1 MLKKYYLAFFLLIYS
16 SKSYASFWD
25 EIAQCLSNPCNCG
38 YSMIDETWNG
48 SIKRTI
54 KPNPICPP
62 WNRRDG
68 RDTDNCLVQFNP
80 PEQFIGFYL
89 HHCAERT
96 PESSYFAPKIRIRT
110 QSCNAFACWNQ
121 STTLNWDGECV
132 IWPGAYALPLLR
144 ICARVAVPAIGPTK
158 LNKEGTPADPG
169 YTPGK
174 HLNDVGFTEDDK
186 PIIGDDGKPIVGDD
200 GKPFNRPK
208 LCAYSDPGL
217 VNLVSATE
225 VHLDPMDWNA
235 VKQPLHKTDE
245 LHPLAKILKFLIGI
259 KSSMSISGL
268 LGKLLDMIGSDNTP
282 GLDVIKEIVRWIGYI
297 FEQQWLYKVAEEI
310 VEALGALNRSVDD
323 YQFGCVELPLG
334 PFPPPY
340 CSKLEQFI
348 ITPTTKRVC
357 SKKKGDL
364 FVQSSNA
371 PCVVSKLRNNLI
383 HNVVRVSLDNL
394 VPLCKKKE
402 DPQKIDKCV
411 IINDPGSF
419 SSAKG
424 IHIATARRDTIKKCS
439 DGDKKLCVN
448 TKIPF
453 ECSVTENGCEDGFRI
468 VYTQKVG
475 NISTPSSYYVDDLPD
490 CNSEEAKGKITCQEI
505 WGINIGEFI
514 DVDLAFPLIQGQDA
528 TSLLP
533 LKKTFKLRDN
543 VSDRTFIASITID
556 TTLDTTLEPHLRR
569 DPKSICVAEGKSL
582 VGCEDRVIDGYQ
594 ILTYQCEKFPGIC
607 LKNTYYT
614 PQFIASIGV
623 SDDKGNIVDSTN
635 TVITPLSVTQSIAG
649 KTEAIIN
656 LAGFN
661 FTSFMAYISN
671 TPPTIYTAMPFSGKK
686 SMNPLTIYG
695 NYKDDKTPYDAKT
708 GIPTTGVVY
717 LKGLEYINGKY
728 IQGATHGCLQLKDI
742 DKCVP
747 GRNDT
752 NCVLARLLE
761 SDTVDCSKFKTKSM
775 QYLGLQ
781 ICQDTHTGC
790 NSVET
795 IDDLKTKGIT
805 IYKCANSTYC
815 YKNNRKP
822 NVEVCKVSVDSDN
835 RIDPSPSLGPTINT
849 DGKYYTATFNKDGVL
864 IDKNGTFVDKDGIPV
879 DKDDVIVN
887 ENGVFVNKK
896 NGALVYQDGTSIEKT
911 SAIRDKTPQE
921 LGFCTLVPAPKCQA
935 ITTPT
940 NDSGNATWSSTEIGD
955 PDTKIGD
962 LALGTCKPGWVLID
976 LNKPLQRYCLSNID
990 TKTVAFEALPDGVG
1004 CKENTGLNFKYTSD
1018 FKGDFPVKNSYDDA
1032 TKVGTFILG
1041 APYDSAGHSPAHL
1054 IDTLH
1059 CANYEFDIP
1068 NTNKL
1073 DYFTVGGTGSYYD
1086 DYIVIKVNNQLVHA
1100 GPTTSEFNSM
1110 QCRDFNGDNC
1120 VVYIYKTYQ
1129 GKFVKAPDI
1138 YRSTNLSQLDLM
1150 PRLRNGK
1157 NNLNICVGVVGGGVL
1172 NLTIKYQLK

>member
-25 EIAQCLSNPCNCG
+25 GVAQCLSNPCNCG
-38 YSMIDETWNG
+38 YDTIDEIWNG
-48 SIKRTI
+48 IRVRKGI
-54 KPNPICPP
+54 EPNPMCPP
-62 WNRRDG
+62 WNKRDG
-68 RDTDNCLVQFNP
+68 RDTDNCLIQFNP
-80 PEQFIGFYL
+80 PENFIGFYL
-89 HHCAERT
+89 HHCAEHT
-96 PESSYFAPKIRIRT
+96 TESSYFAPKIRIRT

-144 ICARVAVPAIGPTK
+144 ICARVAVPAVAPTA
-158 LNKEGTPADPG
+158 LNSKGTPADPG

-174 HLNDVGFTEDDK
+174 HLNDVGSTEDDK

-217 VNLVSATE
+217 VNLVSATG
-225 VHLDPMDWNA
+225 VHLDPMDWNPIR
-235 VKQPLHKTDE
+235 QPLHKTDE
-245 LHPLAKILKFLIGI
+245 LHPFAKILKFLIDI
-259 KSSMSISGL
+259 KSSMSISVL
-268 LGKLLDMIGSDNTP
+268 LGKLLDMIASDNTP
-282 GLDVIKEIVRWIGYI
+282 GLDVIKEIVKWIGYI
-297 FEQQWLYKVAEEI
+297 FEQQWMYEVAKKI

-323 YQFGCVELPLG
+323 YQFGCVELPFG

-340 CSKLEQFI
+340 CPKLEQFI
-348 ITPTTKRVC
+348 ITPTTKLVC
-357 SKKKGDL
+357 SKKKNGL
-364 FVQSSNA
+364 FVQSSDA

-394 VPLCKKKE
+394 VPLCKNE
-402 DPQKIDKCV
+402 DPQKTDKCV
-411 IINDPGSF
+411 RINNLDPF

-424 IHIATARRDTIKKCS
+424 IHIATAQRDAIKKCS
-439 DGDKKLCVN
+439 AGDTKLCVN
-448 TKIPF
+448 TKIDF
-453 ECSVTENGCEDGFRI
+453 KCSITENGCEDGFRI
-468 VYTQKVG
+468 VYAQKVG
-475 NISTPSSYYVDDLPD
+475 DISTPSSYYVDDLPD
-490 CNSEEAKGKITCQEI
+490 CDSEGANGKITCQEI

-514 DVDLAFPLIQGQDA
+514 DVNLAFPSIQGQDG

-543 VSDRTFIASITID
+543 VDDRSFVASITRN
-556 TTLDTTLEPHLRR
+556 TTLNPHLSR
-569 DPKSICVAEGKSL
+569 DPKSICVAEGDSL
-582 VGCEDRVIDGYQ
+582 VGCEDRVTDGYQ
-594 ILTYQCEKFPGIC
+594 ILTYQCEGFPGITC
-607 LKNTYYT
+607 HNNSYYN
-614 PQFIASIGV
+614 PQFIASIRV
-623 SDDKGNIVDSTN
+623 SDDKGNIVDSTS
-635 TVITPLSVTQSIAG
+635 TVITPLSASNPIPIAN
-649 KTEAIIN
+649 KTEEIIN

-695 NYKDDKTPYDAKT
+695 NYKDDKTPYDVK

-742 DKCVP
+742 DKCIP
-747 GRNDT
+747 GVNNT
-752 NCVLARLLE
+752 NCVLAKLLE

-790 NSVET
+790 NSAET

-805 IYKCANSTYC
+805 IYKCANSAYC

-822 NVEVCKVSVDSDN
+822 DVEVCKVSLDTNN

-864 IDKNGTFVDKDGIPV
+864 IDKNGAFVDKDGIPV

-887 ENGVFVNKK
+887 ENGIFVNKK
-896 NGALVYQDGTSIEKT
+896 NGTLVYQDGTSIEKT
-911 SAIRDKTPQE
+911 AAIRDKTTQE
-921 LGFCTLVPAPKCQA
+921 LGFCTSVPAPKCQA

-940 NDSGNATWSSTEIGD
+940 NDSGNATWASTEIGD

-962 LALGTCKPGWVLID
+962 LALGTCKPSWVVID
-976 LNKPLQRYCLSNID
+976 PNKPLQRYCLSNID
-990 TKTVAFEALPDGVG
+990 TKTVTFEGLPDGVG

-1032 TKVGTFILG
+1032 TKVGTFIFG

-1129 GKFVKAPDI
+1129 GKFVKARDI
-1138 YRSTNLSQLDLM
+1138 YRSTNLPQLDLM

-1172 NLTIKYQLK
+1172 NLTTKYQLK

>member
-16 SKSYASFWD
+16 SKSYAAFWD
-25 EIAQCLSNPCNCG
+25 EIAQCFSNPCNCG
-38 YSMIDETWNG
+38 YSTIDETWNG

-80 PEQFIGFYL
+80 PEKFIGFYL
-89 HHCAERT
+89 RHCAERT

-174 HLNDVGFTEDDK
+174 HLNDVGFLEDDK

-217 VNLVSATE
+217 VNLVSATG
-225 VHLDPMDWNA
+225 VHLDPLDWNA

-323 YQFGCVELPLG
+323 YPFGCVELPLG

-340 CSKLEQFI
+340 CSTLKQFI

-394 VPLCKKKE
+394 VPLCKNEE
-402 DPQKIDKCV
+402 DPQKTDKCV
-411 IINDPGSF
+411 RINTPDPF

-424 IHIATARRDTIKKCS
+424 IHIATDRRDTIKKCS
-439 DGDKKLCVN
+439 DGDAKLCVN

-453 ECSVTENGCEDGFRI
+453 KCNVTENDCEDRFRI

-533 LKKTFKLRDN
+533 LKKTFKL
-543 VSDRTFIASITID
+543 SDRSFVASITID

-569 DPKSICVAEGKSL
+569 DPKSICVAEGESL

-614 PQFIASIGV
+614 PQFIASIQV
-623 SDDKGNIVDSTN
+623 SDNKGNVVDSTN
-635 TVITPLSVTQSIAG
+635 TVITPLSVSQSIAG

-671 TPPTIYTAMPFSGKK
+671 TPPTIYTAMPFSGTK

-708 GIPTTGVVY
+708 GIPNTNVVY

-742 DKCVP
+742 DKCIP
-747 GRNDT
+747 GVNDT

-781 ICQDTHTGC
+781 ICQDTHTDC

-822 NVEVCKVSVDSDN
+822 DVEVCKVSVDSNN

-864 IDKNGTFVDKDGIPV
+864 IDKDGIPL
-879 DKDDVIVN
+879 DKT
-887 ENGVFVNKK
+887 
-896 NGALVYQDGTSIEKT
+896 A
-911 SAIRDKTPQE
+911 AIRDKTPQE

-962 LALGTCKPGWVLID
+962 LALGTCKPGWVVID
-976 LNKPLQRYCLSNID
+976 PNKPLQRYCLSNID

-1018 FKGDFPVKNSYDDA
+1018 KKDFPVKNNYDTL

-1041 APYDSAGHSPAHL
+1041 GSYGSAAYTYDAFY
-1054 IDTLH
+1054 
-1059 CANYEFDIP
+1059 CVNYEFDIP
-1068 NTNKL
+1068 NTNML
-1073 DYFTVGGTGSYYD
+1073 SSFTIGGNGSYYD
-1086 DYIVIKVNNQLVHA
+1086 DYIMIKVNNQLINT
-1100 GPTTSEFNSM
+1100 GPDRFDLME
-1110 QCRDFNGDNC
+1110 CRNYNADRTHCD
-1120 VVYIYKTYQ
+1120 VYISRN
-1129 GKFVKAPDI
+1129 GEFVKAPDI
-1138 YRSTNLSQLDLM
+1138 YKSNNLTQLNLM
-1150 PRLRNGK
+1150 PHLRNGK
-1157 NNLNICVGVVGGGVL
+1157 NNINTCVGIVGGGTL
-1172 NLTIKYQLK
+1172 NVTIKYQLK

>member
-16 SKSYASFWD
+16 SKSYAAFWD

-38 YSMIDETWNG
+38 YSTIDETWNG

-89 HHCAERT
+89 QHCAERT

-144 ICARVAVPAIGPTK
+144 ICARIAVPAIGPTK

-174 HLNDVGFTEDDK
+174 HLNDVGFPEDDK
-186 PIIGDDGKPIVGDD
+186 PIFGDDGNPIVGDD

-217 VNLVSATE
+217 VNLVSATGL
-225 VHLDPMDWNA
+225 HLDPLDWNA

-245 LHPLAKILKFLIGI
+245 LHPIAKILKFLIEF

-268 LGKLLDMIGSDNTP
+268 LGKLLDMIGSDNKP
-282 GLDVIKEIVRWIGYI
+282 GLDVIKEIVRGIGYI

-340 CSKLEQFI
+340 CSTLKQFI

-357 SKKKGDL
+357 SKKTDGL
-364 FVQSSNA
+364 FVQSSKA

-402 DPQKIDKCV
+402 DPQKTDKCV
-411 IINDPGSF
+411 IINNPGPF
-419 SSAKG
+419 SSAKA
-424 IHIATARRDTIKKCS
+424 IHLASAQRDAIKKCS
-439 DGDKKLCVN
+439 DGNERFCVN

-453 ECSVTENGCEDGFRI
+453 KCSVTENGCEDGFRI

-490 CNSEEAKGKITCQEI
+490 CDSKEAKGKITCQEI

-514 DVDLAFPLIQGQDA
+514 DVSLAFPSIQGQDA
-528 TSLLP
+528 KSLLP
-533 LKKTFKLRDN
+533 LRETFKLRDN
-543 VSDRTFIASITID
+543 VGDRTFVASITTDSI
-556 TTLDTTLEPHLRR
+556 LDTTVEPNFRR

-594 ILTYQCEKFPGIC
+594 ILTYQCEKSPGIC
-607 LKNTYYT
+607 LKNSYYT
-614 PQFIASIGV
+614 PQFIASIQV
-623 SDDKGNIVDSTN
+623 SDNKGNVVDSTN
-635 TVITPLSVTQSIAG
+635 TVITPLSVSQSIAG

-671 TPPTIYTAMPFSGKK
+671 TPPTIYTAMPFSGTK

-708 GIPTTGVVY
+708 GIPNTNVVY

-742 DKCVP
+742 DKCIP
-747 GRNDT
+747 GVNDT

-781 ICQDTHTGC
+781 ICQDIHTDC

-805 IYKCANSTYC
+805 IYQCANSAYC

-835 RIDPSPSLGPTINT
+835 RIDPSPSLGPKINT
-849 DGKYYTATFNKDGVL
+849 DGQYYTATFNKDGVL
-864 IDKNGTFVDKDGIPV
+864 IDRNGGFVDKDGIPV

-887 ENGVFVNKK
+887 KNGVFVNKK

-911 SAIRDKTPQE
+911 AAIRDKTPQE

-940 NDSGNATWSSTEIGD
+940 NDSGNATWSSREIGD

-976 LNKPLQRYCLSNID
+976 PNKPLQRYCLSNID

-1018 FKGDFPVKNSYDDA
+1018 KKDFPVKNNYDTL

-1041 APYDSAGHSPAHL
+1041 GPYGSAAHTY
-1054 IDTLH
+1054 DAFY
-1059 CANYEFDIP
+1059 CVNYEFDIP
-1068 NTNKL
+1068 NTNML
-1073 DYFTVGGTGSYYD
+1073 SSFTIGGNGSYYD
-1086 DYIVIKVNNQLVHA
+1086 DYIMIKVNNQLINT
-1100 GPTTSEFNSM
+1100 GPDSFDFME
-1110 QCRDFNGDNC
+1110 CRNYNADRTHCD
-1120 VVYIYKTYQ
+1120 VYISRN
-1129 GKFVKAPDI
+1129 GKFVKAYDI
-1138 YRSTNLSQLDLM
+1138 GRSSNLTQLNLM
-1150 PRLRNGK
+1150 PHLRNGK
-1157 NNLNICVGVVGGGVL
+1157 NNINTCVGIVGGGTL
-1172 NLTIKYQLK
+1172 NVTIKYQLK

>member
-1 MLKKYYLAFFLLIYS
+1 MLKKYYLAFFLLIYF
-16 SKSYASFWD
+16 SKSYASFWG
-25 EIAQCLSNPCNCG
+25 EVGECLSDPCNCG
-38 YSMIDETWNG
+38 YNKIDETWNG

-68 RDTDNCLVQFNP
+68 RDTDNCLIQFDP
-80 PEQFIGFYL
+80 PEKFIGFYL

-144 ICARVAVPAIGPTK
+144 ICARVAVPAVGPTQ

-174 HLNDVGFTEDDK
+174 HLNDVGFTEDD
-186 PIIGDDGKPIVGDD
+186 KPIVGDD

-217 VNLVSATE
+217 VNLVSATGA
-225 VHLDPMDWNA
+225 HLDPMDWNA
-235 VKQPLHKTDE
+235 VKQPLHKTDA

-259 KSSMSISGL
+259 KSTMSISGL

-282 GLDVIKEIVRWIGYI
+282 GLDVIKEIVKWIGYI
-297 FEQQWLYKVAEEI
+297 FEQQWLYEVAKQI
-310 VEALGALNRSVDD
+310 VEALGALNRSVDN

-340 CSKLEQFI
+340 CPKLEQFI

-357 SKKKGDL
+357 SKKKDGL

-371 PCVVSKLRNNLI
+371 PCVVSKLRNNLM

-394 VPLCKKKE
+394 VPLCKNGE
-402 DPQKIDKCV
+402 DPQKTDKCV
-411 IINDPGSF
+411 IINSPF
-419 SSAKG
+419 ASAKG
-424 IHIATARRDTIKKCS
+424 LHIDTAQRDAIKKCS
-439 DGDKKLCVN
+439 DGDAKFCVN

-468 VYTQKVG
+468 VYAQKVG
-475 NISTPSSYYVDDLPD
+475 KLSTPSSYYVDDVPD
-490 CNSEEAKGKITCQEI
+490 CDSKEAKDKITCQEI

-514 DVDLAFPLIQGQDA
+514 DVNLAFPLIQGQDA

-533 LKKTFKLRDN
+533 LKKIFKLRDN
-543 VSDRTFIASITID
+543 VDDRSFVASITIN

-607 LKNTYYT
+607 LKNSYYT

-671 TPPTIYTAMPFSGKK
+671 TPSTIYTAMPFSGKK

-695 NYKDDKTPYDAKT
+695 NYKDDKIPYDAKT

-742 DKCVP
+742 DKCIP
-747 GRNDT
+747 GVNDT

-781 ICQDTHTGC
+781 ICQDIHTDC

-805 IYKCANSTYC
+805 IYKCANSAYC
-815 YKNNRKP
+815 YKNNRKLD
-822 NVEVCKVSVDSDN
+822 VEVCKVSVDSNN

-849 DGKYYTATFNKDGVL
+849 DGKYYTATFNRKGVL

-911 SAIRDKTPQE
+911 AAIRDKTPQE

-940 NDSGNATWSSTEIGD
+940 NASGNATWSSTEIGD

-962 LALGTCKPGWVLID
+962 LALGTCKPGWVVID
-976 LNKPLQRYCLSNID
+976 PNKPLQRYCLSNID

-1004 CKENTGLNFKYTSD
+1004 CKENTGLAFKYTSD
-1018 FKGDFPVKNSYDDA
+1018 FKSNFPVENSYDNA
-1032 TKVGTFILG
+1032 TKVGTFVLG
-1041 APYDSAGHSPAHL
+1041 VPYDSAGHSPAHL

-1073 DYFTVGGTGSYYD
+1073 GYFTVGGTGSYYD
-1086 DYIVIKVNNQLVHA
+1086 DYIVIKINNQLAHA

-1110 QCRDFNGDNC
+1110 QCRDFKGDNC

-1138 YRSTNLSQLDLM
+1138 YRYTNIPQLDLM
-1150 PRLRNGK
+1150 SHLQNGK
-1157 NNLNICVGVVGGGVL
+1157 NNLNICVGVVGGGIL
-1172 NLTIKYQLK
+1172 NVTIKYQLK

>member
-25 EIAQCLSNPCNCG
+25 GVAQCLSDPCNCG
-38 YSMIDETWNG
+38 YSEINETWNG

-80 PEQFIGFYL
+80 PEIFIGFYL
-89 HHCAERT
+89 QHCAERT
-96 PESSYFAPKIRIRT
+96 PESSYFSPKIRIRT
-110 QSCNAFACWNQ
+110 QSCNAVACWNQ
-121 STTLNWDGECV
+121 STTLNWDGECI

-144 ICARVAVPAIGPTK
+144 ICARVAVPAVAPTA
-158 LNKEGTPADPG
+158 LNSKGTPADPG

-186 PIIGDDGKPIVGDD
+186 PIIGSDGKPIVGDD

-217 VNLVSATE
+217 VNLVSATG
-225 VHLDPMDWNA
+225 VHLDALDWNPIR
-235 VKQPLHKTDE
+235 QPLHRTDE
-245 LHPLAKILKFLIGI
+245 LHPITKILIFLIDMKDG
-259 KSSMSISGL
+259 MSIPAILS
-268 LGKLLDMIGSDNTP
+268 KLLDMIGAEKIP
-282 GLDVIKEIVRWIGYI
+282 GLNVVQLILKAIGKISELFSTIIKEVLKTI
-297 FEQQWLYKVAEEI
+297 
-310 VEALGALNRSVDD
+310 GALNRSVDD

-340 CSKLEQFI
+340 CPKLEQFI

-364 FVQSSNA
+364 FVQSSDT

-394 VPLCKKKE
+394 VPLCKNKE
-402 DPQKIDKCV
+402 EPQKTNKCV
-411 IINDPGSF
+411 IINNLGPF

-424 IHIATARRDTIKKCS
+424 IHIATAQRDAIKKCS
-439 DGDKKLCVN
+439 GADAKLCVN

-453 ECSVTENGCEDGFRI
+453 KCSITENGCEDGFRI
-468 VYTQKVG
+468 VYAQKVG
-475 NISTPSSYYVDDLPD
+475 NLSTPSSYYVDNLPD
-490 CNSEEAKGKITCQEI
+490 CNSEEAHGKTTCQEI

-514 DVDLAFPLIQGQDA
+514 DVNLAFPSIQGQDG

-533 LKKTFKLRDN
+533 LRKTFKLRDN
-543 VSDRTFIASITID
+543 VGDRTFVASITKD
-556 TTLDTTLEPHLRR
+556 TTLDTTLNPNLRR
-569 DPKSICVAEGKSL
+569 DPKSICVAEGDSL
-582 VGCEDRVIDGYQ
+582 VGCENRVTDGYQ
-594 ILTYQCEKFPGIC
+594 ILTYQCEGFPGITC
-607 LKNTYYT
+607 HNNSYYN

-623 SDDKGNIVDSTN
+623 SDDKGNIIDSTS
-635 TVITPLSVTQSIAG
+635 TVVTPLSVTQPIAS

-656 LAGFN
+656 LAGYN

-695 NYKDDKTPYDAKT
+695 NYKDDKMPYDAKT
-708 GIPTTGVVY
+708 GIPTTDAVY

-742 DKCVP
+742 DKCIPRV
-747 GRNDT
+747 NNT

-790 NSVET
+790 NSIEI

-805 IYKCANSTYC
+805 IYQCANSAYC

-822 NVEVCKVSVDSDN
+822 DVEVCKVSLDTNN

-849 DGKYYTATFNKDGVL
+849 DEKHYTATFDKDGVPL
-864 IDKNGTFVDKDGIPV
+864 DKT
-879 DKDDVIVN
+879 
-887 ENGVFVNKK
+887 
-896 NGALVYQDGTSIEKT
+896 A
-911 SAIRDKTPQE
+911 AIRDKTPQE
-921 LGFCTLVPAPKCQA
+921 LGFCTSVPAPKCQA

-940 NDSGNATWSSTEIGD
+940 NASGNATWSSTEIGD

-976 LNKPLQRYCLSNID
+976 PNKPLQRYCLSNID
-990 TKTVAFEALPDGVG
+990 TKTVTFEGLPDGVG
-1004 CKENTGLNFKYTSD
+1004 CKENTGLNFKYASD
-1018 FKGDFPVKNSYDDA
+1018 KKDFPVKNSYDNA
-1032 TKVGTFILG
+1032 TKVGTFVLG
-1041 APYDSAGHSPAHL
+1041 GSYDSAAHAVN
-1054 IDTLH
+1054 TFY
-1059 CANYEFDIP
+1059 CVNYEFDIP
-1068 NTNKL
+1068 NTNML
-1073 DYFTVGGTGSYYD
+1073 SSFTIGGTGSYYD
-1086 DYIVIKVNNQLVHA
+1086 DYIMIKVNNQLIHTD
-1100 GPTTSEFNSM
+1100 PDNFNSM
-1110 QCRDFNGDNC
+1110 ECRNYNADRTHCN
-1120 VVYIYKTYQ
+1120 VYISKN
-1129 GKFVKAPDI
+1129 GNFVKASDI
-1138 YRSTNLSQLDLM
+1138 GRANDLAQLNLM
-1150 PRLRNGK
+1150 PHLQNGK
-1157 NNLNICVGVVGGGVL
+1157 NNINTCVGIVGGGTL
-1172 NLTIKYQLK
+1172 NVTIKYQLK

>member
-1 MLKKYYLAFFLLIYS
+1 M
-16 SKSYASFWD
+16 
-25 EIAQCLSNPCNCG
+25 
-38 YSMIDETWNG
+38 
-48 SIKRTI
+48 
-54 KPNPICPP
+54 CPP

-68 RDTDNCLVQFNP
+68 RDTDNCLIQFDP
-80 PEQFIGFYL
+80 PEKFIGFYL
-89 HHCAERT
+89 QHCAERT

-110 QSCNAFACWNQ
+110 QSCNAVACWNQ
-121 STTLNWDGECV
+121 STTLSWDGECV
-132 IWPGAYALPLLR
+132 IWSGAYALPLLR
-144 ICARVAVPAIGPTK
+144 ICARIAVPAVAPTV
-158 LNKEGTPADPG
+158 LNSKGTPADPG

-174 HLNDVGFTEDDK
+174 HLNDVGFIEDDK
-186 PIIGDDGKPIVGDD
+186 PIIGDD

-217 VNLVSATE
+217 VNLVSTTG
-225 VHLDPMDWNA
+225 VHIDPFDWNPIR
-235 VKQPLHKTDE
+235 QPLHKTDE
-245 LHPLAKILKFLIGI
+245 LHPIAKVLLFLMDQVTEMNPLVILAKLLNMISDGKIPGIDIIQLIV
-259 KSSMSISGL
+259 K
-268 LGKLLDMIGSDNTP
+268 
-282 GLDVIKEIVRWIGYI
+282 WIARICEGFAWVLI
-297 FEQQWLYKVAEEI
+297 E
-310 VEALGALNRSVDD
+310 EALKKFGSLNRSVDD
-323 YQFGCVELPLG
+323 YQFGCVELPFG

-340 CSKLEQFI
+340 CPKLKQFI

-371 PCVVSKLRNNLI
+371 SCVVSKLRNNLI

-394 VPLCKKKE
+394 VPLCKNAE
-402 DPQKIDKCV
+402 DPQKTDKCV
-411 IINDPGSF
+411 IINNIGPF
-419 SSAKG
+419 ASAKG
-424 IHIATARRDTIKKCS
+424 IHIATAQRDAIKKCS
-439 DGDKKLCVN
+439 AGDAKLCVN

-453 ECSVTENGCEDGFRI
+453 KCSITENGCEDGFRI
-468 VYTQKVG
+468 VYAQKVG
-475 NISTPSSYYVDDLPD
+475 DLSTPNSYYVDDLPD
-490 CNSEEAKGKITCQEI
+490 CNSEKANGKTTCQEI

-514 DVDLAFPLIQGQDA
+514 DVNLAFPIIQSQDA
-528 TSLLP
+528 TSLLA
-533 LKKTFKLRDN
+533 LKKTFKIRDN
-543 VSDRTFIASITID
+543 VGDRSFVASITRD
-556 TTLDTTLEPHLRR
+556 TTLDTTLKPHLRR
-569 DPKSICVAEGKSL
+569 DPKSICVAEGGSL
-582 VGCEDRVIDGYQ
+582 VGCEDRVTDGYQ
-594 ILTYQCEKFPGIC
+594 ILTYQCEGFLGVTC
-607 LKNTYYT
+607 HNNSYYN
-614 PQFIASIGV
+614 PQFIASIRV
-623 SDDKGNIVDSTN
+623 SDDKGNIVDSTS

-649 KTEAIIN
+649 ETEAIIN

-671 TPPTIYTAMPFSGKK
+671 TPPTIYTAMPFSSKR
-686 SMNPLTIYG
+686 SINPLTIYG

-708 GIPTTGVVY
+708 GVPTTNAVY

-742 DKCVP
+742 DKCIP
-747 GRNDT
+747 GVNNT

-761 SDTVDCSKFKTKSM
+761 SDTVDCSKFNIKSI
-775 QYLGLQ
+775 QYPGLQ

-790 NSVET
+790 NSAEI

-805 IYKCANSTYC
+805 IYKCANSAYC

-822 NVEVCKVSVDSDN
+822 DVKVCKVSLDTNN
-835 RIDPSPSLGPTINT
+835 RIDPSPLLGPTINT

-864 IDKNGTFVDKDGIPV
+864 IKKNGAFVDKDGIPIG
-879 DKDDVIVN
+879 KNDVIVN
-887 ENGVFVNKK
+887 ENGIFVNKK
-896 NGALVYQDGTSIEKT
+896 NGTLVYQDGTSIEKT
-911 SAIRDKTPQE
+911 AAVRDKTPQE
-921 LGFCTLVPAPKCQA
+921 LGFCTPIPAPKCQA

-940 NDSGNATWSSTEIGD
+940 NDSGNATWSSPE
-955 PDTKIGD
+955 IGD

-976 LNKPLQRYCLSNID
+976 PNKPLQRYCLSNID

-1004 CKENTGLNFKYTSD
+1004 CKENAGLNFKYTSD
-1018 FKGDFPVKNSYDDA
+1018 FKNNFPIKNSYDDV
-1032 TKVGTFILG
+1032 TKVGTFVLG

-1073 DYFTVGGTGSYYD
+1073 NYFTVGGTGSYYD

-1110 QCRDFNGDNC
+1110 QCRDYNGDNC

-1129 GKFVKAPDI
+1129 EKFVKAPDI
-1138 YRSTNLSQLDLM
+1138 YRSTNLLQLDLM
-1150 PRLRNGK
+1150 SHLRNGK

-1172 NLTIKYQLK
+1172 NVTIKYQLK